1 MRSFIHTTRKVAEEA
16 LIRSLAASGGGG
28 GGITQL
34 TGDVLAGPGVGSVPA
49 TVVRVNGATVP
60 AAGALTTGNVLQVTG
75 VSALGYAPVNL
86 AGGPNFVTGTL
97 PSGNLPAL
105 AGDVTGAPNTN
116 TVVKI
121 TGAAGVAVVPNGTDL
136 AFQFA
141 AGTPSVSGRINFTK
155 NAQQFLAY
163 QDTTGA
169 DHGLVTT
176 DGNDDL
182 EFGSRGAGAVVRFLG
197 GFSAALQH
205 FTSGNNITI
214 ASAGVV
220 ENATTHTVNSTP
232 YFFDSASNVQ
242 VGGVATTAGSGT
254 GVLGITNATANPS
267 TNPVG
272 GGVLYATA
280 GTLVWRG
287 SGGTVTV
294 LAPA

>member
-1 MRSFIHTTRKVAEEA
+1 MRGFPVTTRKVAEEA
-16 LIRSLAASGGGG
+16 LIRATNESGGS

-34 TGDVLAGPGVGSVPA
+34 TGDVLAGPGSGSVAA
-49 TVVRVNGATVP
+49 TVVR
-60 AAGALTTGNVLQVTG
+60 LTG
-75 VSALGYAPVNL
+75 S
-86 AGGPNFVTGTL
+86 
-97 PSGNLPAL
+97 
-105 AGDVTGAPNTN
+105 
-116 TVVKI
+116 
-121 TGAAGVAVVPNGTDL
+121 AGVVDVPNGTDL

-163 QDTTGA
+163 QDTTGT
-169 DHGLVTT
+169 DRGLVVT

-182 EFGSRGAGAVVRFLG
+182 EFGSRGAGAAVRFLG
-197 GFSAALQH
+197 GFSATLAH
-205 FTSGNNITI
+205 YTSGNNIAI
-214 ASAGVV
+214 AFAGVV
-220 ENATTHTVNSTP
+220 ENATSHKVNSTP

-242 VGGVATTAGSGT
+242 IGGTATTAGSGT
-254 GVLGITNATANPS
+254 GVLGLTNATAVPS

-287 SGGTVTV
+287 SSGTVSV